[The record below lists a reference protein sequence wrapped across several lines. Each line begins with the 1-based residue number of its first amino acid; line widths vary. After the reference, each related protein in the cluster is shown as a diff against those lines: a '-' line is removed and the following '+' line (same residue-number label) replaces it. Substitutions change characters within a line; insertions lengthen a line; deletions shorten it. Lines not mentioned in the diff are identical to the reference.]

1 MHHIVNKKSRAF
13 RPGIVVRPS
22 ENDRRYRRNQ
32 REEMVREQNHPI
44 RNLVMD
50 LEREYRLAD
59 TGTVLMSCYIFAIR
73 SMTALLMPVSLDSCR
88 MESPVPN
95 AFLTAASHF
104 SPVHP
109 PISCALSHP
118 QAIRRRSIA
127 SRFSPPTF
135 EYHHIKREALVF
147 GLLHM
152 VVATGFE
159 LLICLKHQST
169 SQHDV

>member
-1 MHHIVNKKSRAF
+1 MHHIVNKKSRPPRAF

-59 TGTVLMSCYIFAIR
+59 TGTVLLSCYIFAIC

-127 SRFSPPTF
+127 SRSVRRFDPLQR
-135 EYHHIKREALVF
+135 YRQQ
-147 GLLHM
+147 
-152 VVATGFE
+152 GFF
-159 LLICLKHQST
+159 LFDKCIPS
-169 SQHDV
+169 